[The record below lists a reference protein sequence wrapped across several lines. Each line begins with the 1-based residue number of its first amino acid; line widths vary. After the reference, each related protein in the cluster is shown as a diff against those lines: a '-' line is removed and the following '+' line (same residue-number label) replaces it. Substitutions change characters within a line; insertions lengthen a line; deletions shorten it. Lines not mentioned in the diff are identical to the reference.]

1 MGSGRACYGM
11 LTITAR
17 RITWITPFS
26 ECRNS
31 AYTIRDRRDGSDG
44 LTITYELRQPRVNCR
59 YRNLVLTHSASSE
72 NAIGWNVVGYPTFD
86 SAAQDRSDDAL
97 GCYLDE

>member
-26 ECRNS
+26 ECRSS
-31 AYTIRDRRDGSDG
+31 AYTIRDRRDGLDG
-44 LTITYELRQPRVNCR
+44 LRITYELMQPSVNCR
-59 YRNLVLTHSASSE
+59 YRILVLTHSASSE
-72 NAIGWNVVGYPTFD
+72 NAIGWNVVGYPTPN
-86 SAAQDRSDDAL
+86 SAAQYRRDDAL
-97 GCYLDE
+97 DCYLYR